1 MNEKETKLIIAAILH
16 DIGKVIYRE
25 GNDVRKHSI
34 SGYDYLKETG
44 ITDKEI
50 LDAVKYHHAQSLR
63 NADIEDNSLSYIVY
77 MADNI
82 ASATDRRERMEEEK
96 GFEISAPLESV
107 FILFRVNCHRPDAEF
122 TARSEYSYCN
132 FASIGHEY
140 SFEVSDFFLFCA
152 HVIPLFL

>member
-34 SGYDYLKETG
+34 SGYDYLKDTG

-50 LDAVKYHHAQSLR
+50 LDAVKYHHAQSLK

-96 GFEISAPLESV
+96 VIYMEDKLLYERDINEGMKVVIDQDGRLQK
-107 FILFRVNCHRPDAEF
+107 AE
-122 TARSEYSYCN
+122 
-132 FASIGHEY
+132 
-140 SFEVSDFFLFCA
+140 DQ
-152 HVIPLFL
+152 

>member
-107 FILFRVNCHRPDAEF
+107 FNCLLYTSDA
-122 TARSEYSYCN
+122 A
-132 FASIGHEY
+132 
-140 SFEVSDFFLFCA
+140 DD
-152 HVIPLFL
+152 

>member
-107 FILFRVNCHRPDAEF
+107 FNIRLHFLILRMILIILLILKQCL
-122 TARSEYSYCN
+122 
-132 FASIGHEY
+132 IG
-140 SFEVSDFFLFCA
+140 
-152 HVIPLFL
+152 IIIIK

>member
-50 LDAVKYHHAQSLR
+50 LDAVK
-63 NADIEDNSLSYIVY
+63 
-77 MADNI
+77 
-82 ASATDRRERMEEEK
+82 
-96 GFEISAPLESV
+96 
-107 FILFRVNCHRPDAEF
+107 
-122 TARSEYSYCN
+122 
-132 FASIGHEY
+132 
-140 SFEVSDFFLFCA
+140 
-152 HVIPLFL
+152 

>member
-82 ASATDRRERMEEEK
+82 ASATDWRERLYASLC
-96 GFEISAPLESV
+96 GGGSASDKSRCGV
-107 FILFRVNCHRPDAEF
+107 QSGKAECGALDGGRRKI
-122 TARSEYSYCN
+122 TE
-132 FASIGHEY
+132 
-140 SFEVSDFFLFCA
+140 
-152 HVIPLFL
+152 

>member
-34 SGYDYLKETG
+34 SGYDYLKDTG

-50 LDAVKYHHAQSLR
+50 LDAVKYHHAQSLK

-96 GFEISAPLESV
+96 GFEISASLESV
-107 FILFRVNCHRPDAEF
+107 FNILNHM
-122 TARSEYSYCN
+122 
-132 FASIGHEY
+132 IGDGEKT
-140 SFEVSDFFLFCA
+140 VMLQN
-152 HVIPLFL
+152 

>member
-107 FILFRVNCHRPDAEF
+107 FNILIISLHFLILRMILIILLILKQCL
-122 TARSEYSYCN
+122 
-132 FASIGHEY
+132 IG
-140 SFEVSDFFLFCA
+140 
-152 HVIPLFL
+152 IIIIK

>member
-50 LDAVKYHHAQSLR
+50 LDAVKYHHAQSLK
-63 NADIEDNSLSYIVY
+63 NADIEDDSLSYIVY

-96 GFEISAPLESV
+96 GFEIS
-107 FILFRVNCHRPDAEF
+107 
-122 TARSEYSYCN
+122 
-132 FASIGHEY
+132 
-140 SFEVSDFFLFCA
+140 
-152 HVIPLFL
+152 

>member
-34 SGYDYLKETG
+34 SGYDYLKDTG

-50 LDAVKYHHAQSLR
+50 LDAVKYHHAQSLK

-107 FILFRVNCHRPDAEF
+107 FNILNHNDGHMYYKPSFLNPDDDINYPSN
-122 TARSEYSYCN
+122 TCLLYTSPSPR
-132 FASIGHEY
+132 
-140 SFEVSDFFLFCA
+140 D
-152 HVIPLFL
+152 

>member
-63 NADIEDNSLSYIVY
+63 TQQFYQQEQQRPFHLED
-77 MADNI
+77 
-82 ASATDRRERMEEEK
+82 R
-96 GFEISAPLESV
+96 
-107 FILFRVNCHRPDAEF
+107 
-122 TARSEYSYCN
+122 
-132 FASIGHEY
+132 
-140 SFEVSDFFLFCA
+140 FL
-152 HVIPLFL
+152 LQ